1 MNTAATSSKK
11 QLKPAPDA
19 PLGVKYAL
27 TVPQSVLFADL
38 SLQGNL
44 REYFVEAMGLD
55 YEPAYIAIDAGGA
68 MSWNYDNDTV
78 FNTAFTSDR
87 SIADAVTAFIATMGT
102 TARKLDRRSTLGVAA
117 LRRQG
122 NADDVLA
129 DLQEFWHAYKLHMT
143 SLFTFWNA
151 EALLGK
157 AIADE
162 VQAAGLDAD
171 QAELDKFIKSRETNQ
186 FVRERRL
193 FERLVQR
200 FAGSEPV
207 TKENATPE
215 LIAALQHHA
224 REFSFLLTPFNL
236 GNKPTADALLERVA
250 EVQSSPT
257 TEAEPK
263 LPDLPTTPQLKKL
276 IDLLQQL
283 TFWKNERLDV
293 LSMADARMELLYQA
307 AAEVLD
313 IPLNTL
319 FAMTCSEI
327 EQSLAKGAVAVDQGV
342 LSNRLQTYCL
352 ILSEGTI
359 DFYQPSGQPAKQSAI
374 PQAEIGAE
382 LQGVVASKGIASG
395 TVRVIESDADLAAL
409 QSGDILVTTMTRPEY
424 GAALDRAAA
433 FVTDEGGMLCHAAI
447 ISREM
452 GKPCI
457 TNTEFGTKVLRTGMA
472 VTVDA
477 DRGVV
482 TIDKL

>member
-1 MNTAATSSKK
+1 MGTTAIPSKQ
-11 QLKPAPDA
+11 QLKPAPIA
-19 PLGVKYAL
+19 PTGVKYAL

-38 SLQGNL
+38 SLQGNV
-44 REYFVEAMGLD
+44 REYFIEAMGMD
-55 YEPAYIAIDAGGA
+55 YEPAFIAIDAGGA
-68 MSWNYDNDTV
+68 MSWNYDNDASFTE
-78 FNTAFTSDR
+78 AFTCDR
-87 SIADAVTAFIATMGT
+87 SIDDAGAAFIAAMGT

-122 NADDVLA
+122 NSEDILA
-129 DLQEFWHAYKLHMT
+129 DLQDFWHAYKLHMT
-143 SLFTFWNA
+143 SLFTFWNV
-151 EALLGK
+151 EALLGE

-162 VQAAGLDAD
+162 LQAAGLDAD
-171 QAELDKFIKSRETNQ
+171 QAELDKFIRSRETNQ

-207 TKENATPE
+207 TKENATPA
-215 LIAALQHHA
+215 LIAALEHHD

-236 GNKPTADALLERVA
+236 GNKLTTDALLERVA

-257 TEAEPK
+257 TEAEPRP
-263 LPDLPTTPQLKKL
+263 PDLPTTPQLKKL

-313 IPLNTL
+313 VPLNTL

-342 LSNRLQTYCL
+342 LSDRLQAYCL
-352 ILSEGTI
+352 ILSEGNI
-359 DFYQPSGQPAKQSAI
+359 DFYQPSEQPIQPSTI
-374 PQAEIGAE
+374 PQAEIGTE
-382 LQGVVASKGIASG
+382 LPGVVASKGIASG
-395 TVRVIESDADLAAL
+395 TVRVIESDADLAAVR
-409 QSGDILVTTMTRPEY
+409 SGDILVTTMTRPEY

-457 TNTEFGTKVLRTGMA
+457 TNTEFGTKVLHTGMT

-477 DRGVV
+477 DRGIV